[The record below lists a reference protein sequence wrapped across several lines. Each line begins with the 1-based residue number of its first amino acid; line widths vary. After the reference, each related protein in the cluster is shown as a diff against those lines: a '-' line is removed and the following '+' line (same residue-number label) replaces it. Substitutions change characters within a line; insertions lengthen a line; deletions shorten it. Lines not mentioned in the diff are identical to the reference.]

1 MKEIKRTIVMIAALV
16 VVQLACVAQT
26 ESFNDQT
33 QFVMAKG
40 TGSVNIRKAPNGKAA
55 KVSTLGQDET
65 LPVLTEQ
72 SGWYQVL
79 LTDGQK
85 GWINKTVCRTSDAP
99 LDVARISDHV
109 FGTSAGYDE
118 YNIWMVAQVKDTDMF
133 VAITY
138 ASNTDEPISIPW
150 FNCLWLGK
158 KVGNTLVFDQYV
170 HFFVSYDRDSP
181 NRFEIFPSN
190 HDDDGYQLFYGE
202 KYSMPDNQGGK
213 EFRPSTL
220 TQETIKK
227 LFNGKQKKDRK
238 LFLGPALFGKK
249 YANVELG

>member
-16 VVQLACVAQT
+16 AVQLACVAQT

-55 KVSTLGQDET
+55 KVSTLGQDEA

-85 GWINKTVCRTSDAP
+85 GWINKTVCRISDAP
-99 LDVARISDHV
+99 LDVARICDHV

-138 ASNTDEPISIPW
+138 ASNTDEPISTPW

-170 HFFVSYDRDSP
+170 LFTTSYDQDKS
-181 NRFEIFPSN
+181 NRFDIYPSN
-190 HDDDGYQLFYGE
+190 YYDDGYQLFYGE
-202 KYSMPDNQGGK
+202 KFSMPDNQGGK

>member
-1 MKEIKRTIVMIAALV
+1 MIAALV
-16 VVQLACVAQT
+16 AVQLACVAQT

-40 TGSVNIRKAPNGKAA
+40 TGSVNIRKTPNAKAA
-55 KVSTLGQDET
+55 KVSALGQDET
-65 LPVLTEQ
+65 LPVLAEQ
-72 SGWYQVL
+72 NGWYQVL

-85 GWINKTVCRTSDAP
+85 GWINKTVCRISDAP
-99 LDVARISDHV
+99 LDVTKICDHV
-109 FGTSAGYDE
+109 FGTSEGYDE
-118 YNIWMVAQVKDTDMF
+118 YNMWMVAQVKGTDMI

-138 ASNTDEPISIPW
+138 ASNTNEPISVPW
-150 FNCLWLGK
+150 LNCLWLGK

-170 HFFVSYDRDSP
+170 PFFASYDRDMP
-181 NRFEIFPSN
+181 NRFEIFPS
-190 HDDDGYQLFYGE
+190 DYRDDGYNLFYGE
-202 KYSMPDNQGGK
+202 KYGMPDNQGGK

-227 LFNGKQKKDRK
+227 LFNGKQKKDWK

-249 YANVELG
+249 YANVQFG